1 MRIGDLIMIGDRSLI
16 IVDSKWSVACNEWY
30 WAIAPIDDPSDG
42 TWLPEDV
49 VLHAWKD
56 YKWWTKN
63 VLDNN
68 IRNGYII
75 DNKGG

>member
-1 MRIGDLIMIGDRSLI
+1 MRIGTLVMVGDQTLI
-16 IVDSKWSVACNEWY
+16 IVASKWSVAQNDWY

-42 TWLPEDV
+42 TWLPDDV
-49 VLHAWKD
+49 VRHAWRD
-56 YKWWTKN
+56 YIWWTKN

-68 IRNGYII
+68 SRNGYIV